1 MKRVSTSRKTAKLS
15 PSVHHQLNTYALAAT
30 AAGVSALALAQ
41 PAEAKIVY
49 TPANIQ
55 ISGKPLPIDLNHDGV
70 VDFFLFH
77 YGFHTSTGGNALLA
91 CLNPFF
97 NETRTVC
104 VSSSLGKNALN
115 AFRVVES
122 NGAQWGAAVKPGAKI
137 VGGDKFRSGHY
148 ANLGQVMF
156 INTQKPHWGGPW
168 VDGGEGVKNRYL
180 GVKFQINGHFHFG
193 WARITVKTQ
202 GTEFTATL
210 TGYAYETIA
219 GKGIVAGQTKGTDD
233 MPEGPDAALT
243 MPTPAPATLGA
254 LALGAPGLSI
264 WRRKESPLEANLF
277 LVDSLT
283 ARDNS

>member
-1 MKRVSTSRKTAKLS
+1 MKRDSRPRTSAKLS
-15 PSVHHQLNTYALAAT
+15 ESVRKQLNTYALAAS
-30 AAGVSALALAQ
+30 AAGVSALALVG

-55 ISGKPLPIDLNHDGV
+55 IIGKPLPIDLNHDGV

-122 NGAQWGAAVKPGAKI
+122 NGAEWGAAVKPGAKI
-137 VGGDKFRSGHY
+137 VGGEQFRSGHY
-148 ANLGQVMF
+148 ANLGQVAF
-156 INTQKPHWGGPW
+156 PTYTQKPRWGGPW
-168 VDGGEGVKNRYL
+168 VDGGAGVKNRYL
-180 GVKFQINGHFHFG
+180 GVKFQINGRFHFG
-193 WARITVKTQ
+193 WARLTVKTQ

-219 GKGIVAGQTKGTDD
+219 GKGIIAGQTKGTDD
-233 MPEGPDAALT
+233 VAEGPDAALT
-243 MPTPAPATLGA
+243 VPTPQPPSLAA

-264 WRRKESPLEANLF
+264 WKREQSPLNA
-277 LVDSLT
+277 D
-283 ARDNS
+283 

>member
-1 MKRVSTSRKTAKLS
+1 MNRSSRPRKTAKLS
-15 PSVHHQLNTYALAAT
+15 ASVQKQINTYALAAS
-30 AAGVSALALAQ
+30 AAGVSALALVG

-55 ISGKPLPIDLNHDGV
+55 IIGKPLPIDLNHDGV

-122 NGAQWGAAVKPGAKI
+122 NGAEWGAAVKPGAKI
-137 VGGDKFRSGHY
+137 VGGEQFRSGHY
-148 ANLGQVMF
+148 ANLGQVAF
-156 INTQKPHWGGPW
+156 PTYTQKPRWGGPW
-168 VDGGEGVKNRYL
+168 VDGGAGVKNRYL
-180 GVKFQINGHFHFG
+180 GVKFQINGRFHFG
-193 WARITVKTQ
+193 WARLTVKTQ

-219 GKGIVAGQTKGTDD
+219 GKGIIAGQTKGTDD
-233 MPEGPDAALT
+233 VPGGPDAALT
-243 MPTPAPATLGA
+243 APTLEPATLAA

-264 WRRKESPLEANLF
+264 WKRKQSPLNA
-277 LVDSLT
+277 D
-283 ARDNS
+283 